1 VSNRYLAVLA
11 QFGVIDATQA
21 QNMQQVLAMTG
32 SADVARQYAE
42 QRLQEAY
49 TQGLLAQSERL
60 FKFLATNQTPSSA
73 QWDAFWAQENTA
85 LWASVKLAVTE
96 TAQQSAIM
104 ASVGL
109 GDSWRV
115 VNQKVVEWTD
125 AYYNSPTE
133 FGSIPNLNLTARQE
147 IASAFNAW
155 QRGEL
160 AHNLGLPSLALE
172 LQPTFGEKRAKVIA
186 ITEATRI
193 YSEAERQTAI
203 EDPDVVYLRWM
214 TVAGEGVCPIC
225 APLHG
230 VIIGKKENGF
240 IHPAGLYTGFPPG
253 HPNCRCRVASETAK
267 SVQIPLRDNFN
278 PALPPLPA
286 KPVKSPKPASVAP
299 PVAPVQAPVAP
310 TSPSSTG

>member
-1 VSNRYLAVLA
+1 MSNKFLAVLA

-32 SADVARQYAE
+32 STDVARQYAE

-49 TQGLLAQSERL
+49 SQGLLAQSERL
-60 FKFLATNQTPSSA
+60 FKFLAQNQTPSAA

-85 LWASVKLAVTE
+85 LWASVKPAVTE

-115 VNQKVVEWTD
+115 VNERVLEWVN
-125 AYYNSPTE
+125 AYYVSSAE
-133 FGSIPNLNLTARQE
+133 YGSVENLNQTGRRQVAE
-147 IASAFNAW
+147 AFAAW

-160 AHNLGLPSLALE
+160 QHDLGLPSLALE
-172 LQPTFGEKRAKVIA
+172 LQETFGKNRAKIIA
-186 ITEATRI
+186 ITETTRI

-203 EDPDVVYLRWM
+203 ADPDVVYLRWM
-214 TVAGEGVCPIC
+214 TGADELVCPVC

-230 VIIGKKENGF
+230 RIVGKEENG
-240 IHPAGLYTGFPPG
+240 IAHPAGLYTGWPPA
-253 HPNCRCRVASETAK
+253 HSRCRCRLASETAK
-267 SVQIPLRDNFN
+267 SVQIPLRDSFN
-278 PALPPLPA
+278 PNLP
-286 KPVKSPKPASVAP
+286 K
-299 PVAPVQAPVAP
+299 VQP
-310 TSPSSTG
+310 

>member
-1 VSNRYLAVLA
+1 MANRYLAVLS

-104 ASVGL
+104 ASIGL

-115 VNQKVVEWTD
+115 VNERVIEWVD
-125 AYYNSPTE
+125 KYYNSATE
-133 FGSIPNLNLTARQE
+133 FGSIPNLNLTVRQDV
-147 IASAFNAW
+147 ATAFHAW

-160 AHNLGLPSLALE
+160 AHSLGLPSLALE
-172 LQPTFGEKRAKVIA
+172 LQSTFGEKRAKVIA
-186 ITEATRI
+186 ITETTRI

-203 EDPDVVYLRWM
+203 ADPDVVYLRWQTAFDEM
-214 TVAGEGVCPIC
+214 VCPIC
-225 APLHG
+225 SGLHNQ
-230 VIIGKKENGF
+230 VVAKTSNGMTYQDGSISF
-240 IHPAGLYTGFPPG
+240 VGYPPAHPR
-253 HPNCRCRVASETAK
+253 CRCRTVSETRLSA
-267 SVQIPLRDNFN
+267 QIPLNDQFN
-278 PALPPLPA
+278 TDLKTP
-286 KPVKSPKPASVAP
+286 
-299 PVAPVQAPVAP
+299 QAPH
-310 TSPSSTG
+310 TIR